1 MMTVMI
7 GLQAHDGN
15 SLFSLLMI
23 IAMSIVLSNL
33 LMTFAMIEDCQGM
46 MKAIPFPTYSI
57 MMTVMIQDSS
67 GMTILFPTYSTH
79 DDCHTGE

>member
-15 SLFSLLMI
+15 SLFSLLVI

-33 LMTFAMIEDCQGM
+33 LMTTAMIED
-46 MKAIPFPTYSI
+46 SI